1 MATKKFVCKVCGYV
15 HEGDAAPEKCPTCG
29 APASQFEEI
38 KKKGFLGGK
47 ESNAYII
54 FYSVVMVVIVAVLL
68 AVAALSLQPR
78 QSENALNEKKQQIV
92 TALGENPETTAYND
106 IIAES
111 ALLDKDGNVIA
122 GKTEADVFKALNDI
136 KGSIAEGR
144 YPIFRTADGSVVVPV
159 YGAGLWDAIWGYV
172 ALQPDMNTI
181 KGVVLDHKGETP
193 GLGAEIATKKH
204 QAKYVG
210 KTIYN
215 GAELVGIT
223 LKKGGAKESDAD
235 FAHEVDAITGG
246 TKTSDGVTAMLK
258 TCLNNYKP
266 YFDAV
271 RAAEAA
277 AASEEASSNELNS
290 ENNEQ

>member
-54 FYSVVMVVIVAVLL
+54 FYSTVMVVIVAVLL
-68 AVAALSLQPR
+68 AVAALSLQQR
-78 QSENALNEKKQQIV
+78 QYENALNEKKQQIV
-92 TALGENPETTAYND
+92 TALGENPETVAYKD
-106 IIAES
+106 VVTEAL
-111 ALLDKDGNVIA
+111 LLDKEGNPIA
-122 GKTEADVFKALNDI
+122 GKSEADVFEAMKNL
-136 KGSIAEGR
+136 KGSIEAGI

-193 GLGAEIATKKH
+193 GLGAEIATPKH

-210 KTIYN
+210 KTIYD

-223 LKKGGAKESDAD
+223 LKKGGAKESDAA

-246 TKTSDGVTAMLK
+246 TKTSEGVTAMLK

>member
-15 HEGDAAPEKCPTCG
+15 HEGNAAPDKCPLCG
-29 APASQFEEI
+29 APASQFEEVKE

-47 ESNAYII
+47 DSNAYII

-68 AVAALSLQPR
+68 AVAAMSLQNR
-78 QSENALNEKKQQIV
+78 QNENMLDEKKQQIV
-92 TALGENPETTAYND
+92 TALGENPESVKYGDVIVA
-106 IIAES
+106 S
-111 ALLDKDGNVIA
+111 ALLDKEGNVTSEDE
-122 GKTEADVFKALNDI
+122 KDVFAAVQNL
-136 KGSIAEGR
+136 KGSIADGV
-144 YPIFRTADGSVVVPV
+144 YPIFRTAEGAVVVPV

-172 ALQPDMNTI
+172 ALEPDMNTI
-181 KGVVLDHKGETP
+181 KGIVLDHKGETP
-193 GLGAEIATKKH
+193 GLGAEIATAKH

-210 KTIYN
+210 KTIYD
-215 GAELVGIT
+215 GEQLVGIT
-223 LKKGGAKESDAD
+223 LKKGGAKESDAA

-246 TKTSDGVTAMLK
+246 TKTSDGVTAMLH

-271 RAAEAA
+271 RNAA
-277 AASEEASSNELNS
+277 AAKEEAVSNELNN

>member
-1 MATKKFVCKVCGYV
+1 MATKKFICKVCGYV
-15 HEGDAAPEKCPTCG
+15 HEGDAAPEFCPLCK
-29 APASQFEEI
+29 APASEFEEI
-38 KKKGFLGGK
+38 KNKGLFQDKNG
-47 ESNAYII
+47 NAYII
-54 FYSVVMVVIVAVLL
+54 LYSVVMVVLVATLL
-68 AVAALSLQPR
+68 SVASLSLQKR
-78 QSENALNEKKQQIV
+78 QYDNMLNEKKQQIV
-92 TALGENPETTAYND
+92 TALGADPATTAYSD
-106 IIAES
+106 VVVEA
-111 ALLDKDGNVIA
+111 ALLDAEGNAIA
-122 GKTEADVFKALNDI
+122 GKSEKDVFEAMQDL
-136 KGSIAEGR
+136 KGSIAAGK

-172 ALQPDMNTI
+172 ALAPDMNTV

-193 GLGAEIATKKH
+193 GLGAEIATPKH

-235 FAHEVDAITGG
+235 YAHEVDAITGG

-266 YFDAV
+266 YFDGI
-271 RAAEAA
+271 RNAA
-277 AASEEASSNELNS
+277 AASEEASSNELNN